1 MLIDTFDEFAWKIKL
16 LLIQTNVD
24 CCAAF
29 GEMPHAG
36 EEGMVVVIVVVGK
49 ITTVGWGAKVK
60 EQSRVLYFAVEKEE
74 NEKNIESRG
83 ARVWVCV

>member
-1 MLIDTFDEFAWKIKL
+1 MLRCCMLIDTFDEFAWKIKL

-36 EEGMVVVIVVVGK
+36 EEGMVVVVGK
-49 ITTVGWGAKVK
+49 ITTVGWGG
-60 EQSRVLYFAVEKEE
+60 
-74 NEKNIESRG
+74 ESKRTEPG
-83 ARVWVCV
+83 SIFCR